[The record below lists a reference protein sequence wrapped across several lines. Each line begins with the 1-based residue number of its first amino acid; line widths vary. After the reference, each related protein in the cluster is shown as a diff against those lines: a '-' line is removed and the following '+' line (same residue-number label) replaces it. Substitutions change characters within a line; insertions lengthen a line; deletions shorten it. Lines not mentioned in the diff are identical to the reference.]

1 MRVFNGPVTILL
13 AIILAFAAA
22 PSETYSQPTASPLSH
37 NFSCAGS
44 VHAQAI
50 QLWEQTAKPYF
61 RQLIKDG
68 LNKQGDV
75 YVLYNTQEELESFV
89 EMTRRCKDS
98 QQIAELAETLSSAFT
113 SLRPLPDAPATR
125 GWVCTGG
132 HTCTPANH
140 LLGKEVQLCS
150 AQFLGL
156 LGALATDIVETI
168 PVDQQTST
176 EKTFV
181 AYAAEAMATQLDHW
195 LSPDYFKWVAD
206 RANMTPADA
215 RNGNSR
221 YFFADRD
228 LWFMTIL
235 SDLSELREAKVD
247 MRAAGAQAFRNLQSK
262 SPQIAKMFNLFLQRT
277 SLVTTSDG
285 TRAVID
291 RGFWRNYADNKYA
304 AYGASVSP
312 VSCQKN
318 HFNQIVKAVRVEAK
332 ASYIDPDM
340 GWDVSHARRLV
351 PALATFAR
359 NKANLSKVF
368 GYTNEHFDPHAL
380 QKAFANQIIE
390 RIWNKDPDYPLF
402 SNYWDGS
409 NGWYRSGYDNGTGHC
424 VEGDPPYSLAWSI
437 PTGGYLEWGAFNVKL
452 RNLGS
457 KLYQLLRS
465 NNARSKSFVKKHYS
479 QLENDGSSPGLSPK
493 VWALSFIS
501 GLVDID

>member
-1 MRVFNGPVTILL
+1 MRALPVLATIAVVIAL
-13 AIILAFAAA
+13 ALSSPASKATPA
-22 PSETYSQPTASPLSH
+22 PAGNPPSTD
-37 NFSCAGS
+37 FSCAGP

-50 QLWEQTAKPYF
+50 QFWEQTAKPYF
-61 RQLIKDG
+61 TQQIQNN
-68 LNKQGDV
+68 LNQQGDV
-75 YVLYNTQEELESFV
+75 YVLYNTQEELQSFV
-89 EMTRRCKDS
+89 EMTRRCKDR
-98 QQIAELAETLSSAFT
+98 QQIAELAETLSPVFT

-132 HTCTPANH
+132 QTCTSANH

-168 PVDQQTST
+168 PASQQTAT

-181 AYAAEAMATQLDHW
+181 ANAADAMATQLDHW

-206 RANMTPADA
+206 RANMTPADVKD
-215 RNGNSR
+215 GQSK

-228 LWFMTIL
+228 LWFMTTL
-235 SDLSELREAKVD
+235 SDLSELHEANVD
-247 MRAAGAQAFRNLQSK
+247 ISAPGAQAVKSLQSK
-262 SPQIAKMFNLFLQRT
+262 SPQIAGMFNLFLQRT
-277 SLVTTSDG
+277 ALISTPSS
-285 TRAVID
+285 TRATID

-304 AYGASVSP
+304 AYDASTSP
-312 VSCQKN
+312 VLCQKN
-318 HFNQIVKAVRVEAK
+318 HLNQMVKTLRVEAK

-340 GWDVSHARRLV
+340 GWDISHARRLV
-351 PALATFAR
+351 PALDTFAR

-390 RIWNKDPDYPLF
+390 KIWNKDPVYPLF

-409 NGWYRSGYDNGTGHC
+409 NGWYRSGYDNGTGRC
-424 VEGDPPYSLAWSI
+424 VAGDPPYSLGWSI
-437 PTGGYLEWGAFNVKL
+437 PTGGYLQWGAFNDKL

-457 KLYQLLRS
+457 QIYRLLR
-465 NNARSKSFVKKHYS
+465 NNDARSKSFVDEHYS
-479 QLENDGSSPGLSPK
+479 QMDNYGPSASLSQK

-501 GLVDID
+501 GIVDID